1 MPYGETLEEHNLQL
15 KNLKHR
21 NCYMVMAD
29 NSSINVYPELN
40 RFRRSTYL
48 GKCLIRNETTY
59 VGFNTIYKFTRGETF
74 NTLNPS
80 HNSLHF
86 LEVDCEVDDIDEND
100 LGETPPS
107 PFRGA
112 LMAAPPPFRGA
123 LMAEPPPL
131 PPRMEHAAMLPSS
144 PPRQA
149 PAMAYAVASPNYYEE
164 NEKGGFYNDPFSG
177 HVEYIPGGRV
187 RYPGPRPGPSGR
199 KSRRRQSRRRQTHRR
214 QTHRR
219 QTRRR
224 RS

>member
-1 MPYGETLEEHNLQL
+1 MPYGETLEEHTLQL
-15 KNLKHR
+15 KDLKHR

-29 NSSINVYPELN
+29 KSWINADPELN

-48 GKCLIRNETTY
+48 GKCLIRKERTN
-59 VGFNTIYKFTRGETF
+59 VGSNTIYKFTRGETF

-86 LEVDCEVDDIDEND
+86 LEVDCELDDIDEND

-107 PFRGA
+107 PFRGT
-112 LMAAPPPFRGA
+112 
-123 LMAEPPPL
+123 LMAEPPQSRGMFAAMPPSSPL
-131 PPRMEHAAMLPSS
+131 REEHAAMLPSS

-164 NEKGGFYNDPFSG
+164 NEKGGFYNDPFTG

-187 RYPGPRPGPSGR
+187 RNPGPRPVHMGR
-199 KSRRRQSRRRQTHRR
+199 KSRRRQSRRRQT
-214 QTHRR
+214 
-219 QTRRR
+219 RRR

>member
-1 MPYGETLEEHNLQL
+1 MPYGETLEEHTLQL

-29 NSSINVYPELN
+29 ESWINANPELN

-48 GKCLIRNETTY
+48 GKCLIRKERTN
-59 VGFNTIYKFTRGETF
+59 VGSNTIYKFTRGETF

-86 LEVDCEVDDIDEND
+86 LEVDCELDDIDEND

-107 PFRGA
+107 PFRGT
-112 LMAAPPPFRGA
+112 LI
-123 LMAEPPPL
+123 AEPPQS
-131 PPRMEHAAMLPSS
+131 RGMFAAS
-144 PPRQA
+144 PPQQA
-149 PAMAYAVASPNYYEE
+149 PAMAYAVASPHYYEE

-187 RYPGPRPGPSGR
+187 RYPGPRPRPVHSGR
-199 KSRRRQSRRRQTHRR
+199 KSRRRQSRRRQT
-214 QTHRR
+214 
-219 QTRRR
+219 RRR